1 MKKFINVSVVI
12 FLLLSLGGSALNA
25 KEKLEF
31 KKVVFK
37 TDFGEVEF
45 PWNLEFYFDASEK
58 FSRAVIK
65 NHPEVTW
72 EVIPEL
78 QADYELPNGKYGL
91 AFKVLNCPVDFY
103 NGNGK
108 KYSNHLTL
116 GMGFTEAS
124 PEKISRIPK
133 LLLEAA
139 KKKKPVIIKAKLTIK
154 GMFRWTAN
162 GKEGLLNQGEIE
174 ISKVTL
180 KE

>member
-1 MKKFINVSVVI
+1 MKKFINGSVVI
-12 FLLLSLGGSALNA
+12 FLLLSLGSSALNA
-25 KEKLEF
+25 KERMEF

-37 TDFGEVEF
+37 TDFKEVEF
-45 PWNLEFYFDASEK
+45 LWNLEFHFDASEK

-78 QADYELPNGKYGL
+78 EADYELPNGKYEL
-91 AFKVLNCPVDFY
+91 IFKVLNCPVDFY
-103 NGNGK
+103 NDNGK

-116 GMGFTEAS
+116 VMGFIEAS

-154 GMFRWTAN
+154 GMFCWTAN
-162 GKEGLLNQGEIE
+162 GKEGLLNQGEIK